1 MFEEEKKE
9 EAKAQGEDL
18 SSLWQ
23 EALKE
28 QEEKEKEEKKEV
40 LTPDIQEKLKKFLDL
55 PLLIEVV
62 VGSTTLTLGEVLNL
76 GPGSVVEL
84 DNLVEEPVDIKVNG
98 KLVAKGEIVVV
109 EEKFGVKITDIVER
123 EERVKKAL

>member
-1 MFEEEKKE
+1 MEEEKKE
-9 EAKAQGEDL
+9 ESQTQGEDL

-23 EALKE
+23 GALKE

-109 EEKFGVKITDIVER
+109 EEKFGVKITDIVEK

>member
-1 MFEEEKKE
+1 MEEQKQKN
-9 EAKAQGEDL
+9 EDL
-18 SSLWQ
+18 SGLWQ

-28 QEEKEKEEKKEV
+28 QEEKEKELKEKEEEKQDI
-40 LTPDIQEKLKKFLDL
+40 TPEIEEKLKKFLDL
-55 PLLIEVV
+55 PLLVEVV
-62 VGSTTLTLGEVLNL
+62 VGSTKLTLGEILNL

-109 EEKFGVKITDIVER
+109 EDKFGVKITDIITK

>member
-1 MFEEEKKE
+1 MEEEKRE
-9 EAKAQGEDL
+9 EAQTQGESL

-28 QEEKEKEEKKEV
+28 QEEKEREEKGEV

-55 PLLIEVV
+55 PLFIEVV
-62 VGSTTLTLGEVLNL
+62 VGSTTLTLGEILNL

-98 KLVAKGEIVVV
+98 KLVARGEIIVV

-123 EERVKKAL
+123 EERVKRAL

>member
-1 MFEEEKKE
+1 MEKEKS
-9 EAKAQGEDL
+9 EDL
-18 SSLWQ
+18 ASLWQ

-28 QEEKEKEEKKEV
+28 QEEKEKQETERKEESEAHP
-40 LTPDIQEKLKKFLDL
+40 TPEIHEKLKRFLDL
-55 PLLIEVV
+55 PLLVEVV
-62 VGSTTLTLGEVLNL
+62 VGSTTLTLGEILNL

-84 DNLVEEPVDIKVNG
+84 NNMIDEPVDIKVNG

-109 EEKFGVKITDIVER
+109 EDKFGVKITDIVEK

>member
-1 MFEEEKKE
+1 LEE
-9 EAKAQGEDL
+9 
-18 SSLWQ
+18 
-23 EALKE
+23 
-28 QEEKEKEEKKEV
+28 
-40 LTPDIQEKLKKFLDL
+40 I
-55 PLLIEVV
+55 
-62 VGSTTLTLGEVLNL
+62 LNL

-109 EEKFGVKITDIVER
+109 EEKFGVKITDIVEK

>member
-1 MFEEEKKE
+1 MEEERS
-9 EAKAQGEDL
+9 EDL
-18 SSLWQ
+18 ASLWQ

-28 QEEKEKEEKKEV
+28 QEEKEKQGTERKEESEAHP
-40 LTPDIQEKLKKFLDL
+40 TPEIHEKLKKFLDL
-55 PLLIEVV
+55 PLVVEVV
-62 VGSTTLTLGEVLNL
+62 VGSTTLTLGEILNL

-84 DNLVEEPVDIKVNG
+84 NNMIDEPVDIKVNG

-109 EEKFGVKITDIVER
+109 EDKFGVKITDIVEK

>member
-1 MFEEEKKE
+1 MEEGKRE
-9 EAKAQGEDL
+9 EAQTQGEDL

-28 QEEKEKEEKKEV
+28 QEEKNKEEKKEV

-84 DNLVEEPVDIKVNG
+84 DNLVEELVDIKVNG

>member
-1 MFEEEKKE
+1 MEEEKRE
-9 EAKAQGEDL
+9 EEQTQGEGQ

-28 QEEKEKEEKKEV
+28 QEEKEREEKREV

-62 VGSTTLTLGEVLNL
+62 VGSTTLTLGEILNL

-84 DNLVEEPVDIKVNG
+84 DNLVEEPVYIKVNG
-98 KLVAKGEIVVV
+98 KLVARGEIVVV
-109 EEKFGVKITDIVER
+109 EDKFGVKITDIVEK
-123 EERVKKAL
+123 EERVKRAL

>member
-1 MFEEEKKE
+1 MEEKERQKD
-9 EAKAQGEDL
+9 EDL
-18 SSLWQ
+18 DSLWQ

-28 QEEKEKEEKKEV
+28 QEEKQENKEKEEVKTSLNSE
-40 LTPDIQEKLKKFLDL
+40 IQEKLKRFLDL

-62 VGSTTLTLGEVLNL
+62 VGSTTLSLGEILNL

-109 EEKFGVKITDIVER
+109 EDKFGVKITDIVEK
-123 EERVKKAL
+123 EERIRKAL

>member
-1 MFEEEKKE
+1 MEEQEQKN
-9 EAKAQGEDL
+9 EDL
-18 SSLWQ
+18 SGLWQ

-28 QEEKEKEEKKEV
+28 QVKEKEEEKQDI
-40 LTPDIQEKLKKFLDL
+40 TPEIEEKLKKFLDL
-55 PLLIEVV
+55 PLLVEVV
-62 VGSTTLTLGEVLNL
+62 VGSTKLTLGEILNL

-84 DNLVEEPVDIKVNG
+84 DNLVEEPVDVKVNG

-109 EEKFGVKITDIVER
+109 EDKFGVKITDIITK

>member
-1 MFEEEKKE
+1 MEKEKREEVQ
-9 EAKAQGEDL
+9 AQGEDL

-28 QEEKEKEEKKEV
+28 QEEKEREEKKEV

-55 PLLIEVV
+55 PLLVEVV
-62 VGSTTLTLGEVLNL
+62 VGSTTLTLGEILNL

-109 EEKFGVKITDIVER
+109 EEKFGVKITDIVEK

>member
-1 MFEEEKKE
+1 MEEEKRE
-9 EAKAQGEDL
+9 EVQAQGEDL

-28 QEEKEKEEKKEV
+28 QEEKEREEKKEV
-40 LTPDIQEKLKKFLDL
+40 LTPDIQEKLKKFFDL

-62 VGSTTLTLGEVLNL
+62 VGSTTLTLGEILNL

-109 EEKFGVKITDIVER
+109 EEKFGVKITDIVEK
-123 EERVKKAL
+123 EERVRKAL

>member
-1 MFEEEKKE
+1 MEEGKRE
-9 EAKAQGEDL
+9 EAQTQGEDL

-28 QEEKEKEEKKEV
+28 QEEKEREEKKEV

-109 EEKFGVKITDIVER
+109 EERFGVKITDIVER

>member
-1 MFEEEKKE
+1 MEEKSKE
-9 EAKAQGEDL
+9 EQKSEDL
-18 SSLWQ
+18 TSLWQ

-28 QEEKEKEEKKEV
+28 QVKEKEEEKQDI
-40 LTPDIQEKLKKFLDL
+40 TPEIEEKLKKFLDL
-55 PLLIEVV
+55 PLLVEVV
-62 VGSTTLTLGEVLNL
+62 VGSTKLTLGEILNL

-109 EEKFGVKITDIVER
+109 EDKFGVKITDIITK

>member
-1 MFEEEKKE
+1 MEEEKRE
-9 EAKAQGEDL
+9 EAQIQGEAL
-18 SSLWQ
+18 SSPWQ

-28 QEEKEKEEKKEV
+28 QEEKEREEKKEV

-62 VGSTTLTLGEVLNL
+62 VGSTTLTLGEILNL

-109 EEKFGVKITDIVER
+109 EEKFGVKITDIVEK

>member
-1 MFEEEKKE
+1 
-9 EAKAQGEDL
+9 
-18 SSLWQ
+18 
-23 EALKE
+23 
-28 QEEKEKEEKKEV
+28 
-40 LTPDIQEKLKKFLDL
+40 
-55 PLLIEVV
+55 LLIEVV
-62 VGSTTLTLGEVLNL
+62 VGSTTLTLGEILNI

-123 EERVKKAL
+123 EERVKRAL